1 MKEKTLWSLLS
12 MISIILNVLLIFA
25 LHEGTMLFLTIPI
38 MLAFLYAAKTE
49 E

>member
-12 MISIILNVLLIFA
+12 GIMIVLNLMLIFV
-25 LHEGTMLFLTIPI
+25 LHEGTILPLTIPMMI
-38 MLAFLYAAKTE
+38 GFLYAAKTE